1 MKNKLQVKKKIDL
14 KKKIKSLKDATL
26 KIGFPNESAK
36 THSTKD
42 GATAVFKAVVN
53 NFGLGVPRRPFMNVA
68 FAKNKAEYRK
78 VIANGFKKI
87 ETLNVEKLIGKLGVK
102 GQGDVQRA
110 IVELRTP
117 ANSEKTIEAKGS
129 SNPLIDTGHMRQSVT
144 FYAEVKNA

>member
-1 MKNKLQVKKKIDL
+1 MKNELRVKKKIDL

-42 GATAVFKAVVN
+42 GATAVHKAVVN
-53 NFGLGVPRRPFMNVA
+53 NFGLGVPRRPFMNIA
-68 FAKNKAEYRK
+68 FAKNKAAYRK
-78 VIANGFKKI
+78 IIANGFKKI
-87 ETLNVEKLIGKLGVK
+87 ETLNVEKLVNKLGVK

-117 ANSEKTIEAKGS
+117 ANSEQTIKTKGS

-144 FYAEVKNA
+144 FHAEAKNA